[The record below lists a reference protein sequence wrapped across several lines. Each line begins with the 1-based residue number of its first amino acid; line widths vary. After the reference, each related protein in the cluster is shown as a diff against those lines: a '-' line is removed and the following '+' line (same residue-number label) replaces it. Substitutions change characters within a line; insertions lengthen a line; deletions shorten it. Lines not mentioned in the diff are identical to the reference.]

1 MRRYKP
7 ASGTP
12 KKKPAPFPG
21 GSKPVGGKGKGR
33 GSLTMVDATTGKR
46 VRKGPTP
53 FPGSPP
59 RGRTKRGKDGI
70 DILIPDKPRKGKGKE
85 LKIGEVK
92 QKKLSPA
99 ALRSKRLKEKESL
112 DKYAESLPLK
122 KRGRDNKP
130 LSKAAAL
137 RERRLRAA
145 ALRRKRLK
153 EKKGTPKEPFNP
165 IDKVPGG
172 RPDPLLRAR
181 RRRAAAAANKAN
193 RSAVRSDNEQ
203 AASDLAKFNAAR
215 KRQAKKATPTA
226 RRTAKP
232 VGDRKVPVS
241 RRIR

>member
-1 MRRYKP
+1 MRP
-7 ASGTP
+7 TP
-12 KKKPAPFPG
+12 K
-21 GSKPVGGKGKGR
+21 
-33 GSLTMVDATTGKR
+33 
-46 VRKGPTP
+46 TP
-53 FPGSPP
+53 PPP
-59 RGRTKRGKDGI
+59 RRRQQKKQVLGAFGERVPEVKGGR
-70 DILIPDKPRKGKGKE
+70 PPPKGSSA
-85 LKIGEVK
+85 VK

-99 ALRSKRLKEKESL
+99 QIKSKRLKEKESL

-145 ALRRKRLK
+145 ALRERRLDAAALRRKRLK

-181 RRRAAAAANKAN
+181 RRR
-193 RSAVRSDNEQ
+193 
-203 AASDLAKFNAAR
+203 
-215 KRQAKKATPTA
+215 QAKKATPTA
-226 RRTAKP
+226 KPAANRRP
-232 VGDRKVPVS
+232 PVS